1 MRDGILRHSKGKEEI
16 FPDNLASLPDTLEA
30 KVVRVCDIIAYV
42 NHDLDDAIRGGVIVG
57 DDIPRIC
64 LDALGDTHAKR
75 IDTMVKDLIFATLE
89 GSALELKMHPA
100 TYEALVALRDFL
112 YDRVYDIHTVHEDF
126 VRAKKIVHELYYR
139 LLEDETIFQQQIGV
153 IQPGTSKEQT
163 VCDFIAGMTDRYAL
177 HLHEKIFMPKPWMV
191 Y

>member
-1 MRDGILRHSKGKEEI
+1 
-16 FPDNLASLPDTLEA
+16 
-30 KVVRVCDIIAYV
+30 
-42 NHDLDDAIRGGVIVG
+42 
-57 DDIPRIC
+57 
-64 LDALGDTHAKR
+64 
-75 IDTMVKDLIFATLE
+75 
-89 GSALELKMHPA
+89 MHPT

-139 LLEDETIFQQQIGV
+139 LLEDET
-153 IQPGTSKEQT
+153 PGTSKEQT